1 MAWAASTCFER
12 LVDDRV
18 SLRQLEGT
26 NLALDQSLFA
36 AQGLQTSL

>member
-18 SLRQLEGT
+18 SLRQGT

-36 AQGLQTSL
+36 AKGLQTSL